1 MTRASYTTVGY
12 IASTVGALLFGLNG
26 VVIKILMDGTGLTG
40 FQVTQFR
47 VAGAAVL
54 MGATMLVLNRSALR
68 LPRRSVIPIVAM
80 GVAVASLQATYA
92 IAVHILPVGIAL
104 LLEYTAVLAVALIAY
119 FIFKEHVKARI
130 WIAIALVLAGLVVV
144 AEVWNT
150 TLDPIGVV
158 WALLA
163 SASLTAYFILGERQ
177 TGTMH
182 PMAVGFWTMT
192 VATVFWAFL
201 SGWWEIDL
209 GVLANDIPLTDDPH
223 GAAGPA
229 WILMGVNIVFGTYLS
244 FALSLFAISR
254 LKATR
259 AGIVATSEILFAFLF
274 AFVLL
279 GETLNVGQI
288 VGATVVLLGIVIAQT
303 AREGRAVEADLA
315 LISEEKS

>member
-1 MTRASYTTVGY
+1 MSRASNTTIGY

-26 VVIKILMDGTGLTG
+26 VVIKMLMDGTGLTG

-47 VAGAAVL
+47 VAGAAFL
-54 MGATMLVLNRSALR
+54 MGATMFVVDRSALR
-68 LPRRSVIPIVAM
+68 LRRKQVFPIVLM

-104 LLEYTAVLAVALIAY
+104 LLEYTATLAVALIAY
-119 FIFKEHVKARI
+119 FVFKEQVKARI
-130 WIAIALVLAGLVVV
+130 WVAIGLVLAGLVVV
-144 AEVWNT
+144 AEIWNT
-150 TLDPIGVV
+150 SLDPIGVI

-163 SASLTAYFILGERQ
+163 SSSLTAYFLLGERQ
-177 TGTMH
+177 TDAMN

-201 SGWWEIDL
+201 SGWWNIDPAIF
-209 GVLANDIPLTDDPH
+209 GFDVPITTDPA
-223 GAAGPA
+223 GATAPA
-229 WILMGVNIVFGTYLS
+229 WVLMGINIVVGTYFS

-279 GETLNVGQI
+279 GETLNLGQI
-288 VGATVVLLGIVIAQT
+288 VGATVVLIGIVVAQT
-303 AREGRAVEADLA
+303 AREGHAIDADLA
-315 LISEEKS
+315 LIPEEQK

>member
-1 MTRASYTTVGY
+1 MTRASNTTIGY

-47 VAGAAVL
+47 VAGAALL
-54 MGATMLVLNRSALR
+54 MGVTMFVIDRSALR
-68 LPRRSVIPIVAM
+68 LSRKRIVPIVAM
-80 GVAVASLQATYA
+80 GIAVASLQATYA

-104 LLEYTAVLAVALIAY
+104 LLEYTATLAVALIAY
-119 FIFKEHVKARI
+119 FVFKEHVKARI
-130 WIAIALVLAGLVVV
+130 WIAIGLVLAGLVVV
-144 AEVWNT
+144 AEIWNT

-177 TGTMH
+177 TGAMH
-182 PMAVGFWTMT
+182 PMAVGFWTML
-192 VATVFWAFL
+192 VATIFWAFL
-201 SGWWEIDL
+201 SGWWNINPAIFVE
-209 GVLANDIPLTDDPH
+209 NIPLTADPS
-223 GAAGPA
+223 GVTGPA
-229 WILMGVNIVFGTYLS
+229 WVLMAINIVVGTFFS

-259 AGIVATSEILFAFLF
+259 SGIVATSEILFAFLF

-288 VGATVVLLGIVIAQT
+288 IGATVVLIGIVIAQT
-303 AREGRAVEADLA
+303 ARDGHAVEADLA
-315 LISEEKS
+315 LISEETK

>member
-1 MTRASYTTVGY
+1 VTRASATTVGY
-12 IASTVGALLFGLNG
+12 LASTLGALLFGLNG

-54 MGATMLVLNRSALR
+54 MGLTMLVIDRSALR
-68 LPRRSVIPIVAM
+68 LPRHRILPIVAM
-80 GVAVASLQATYA
+80 GIAVASLQATYA
-92 IAVHILPVGIAL
+92 IAVYILPVGIAL
-104 LLEYTAVLAVALIAY
+104 LLEYTATLAVALIAY
-119 FIFKEHVKARI
+119 FFLKEHVKTRI
-130 WIAIALVLAGLVVV
+130 WVAIGLVLAGLVVV

-177 TGTMH
+177 TGAMH

-201 SGWWEIDL
+201 SGWWEIDPA
-209 GVLANDIPLTDDPH
+209 VLFANIPLTSEPG
-223 GAAGPA
+223 GATGPA
-229 WILMGVNIVFGTYLS
+229 WLLMAVNIVVGTFFA

-259 AGIVATSEILFAFLF
+259 SGIVATSEILFAFLF
-274 AFVLL
+274 AFLLL
-279 GETLNVGQI
+279 GEKLNPGQI
-288 VGATVVLLGIVIAQT
+288 VGAAVVLIGLIVAQT
-303 AREGRAVEADLA
+303 ARDGHGVDADLA
-315 LISEEKS
+315 LISKDKS

>member
-1 MTRASYTTVGY
+1 MSRASNTTIGY

-47 VAGAAVL
+47 VAGAALL
-54 MGATMLVLNRSALR
+54 MGATMLVINRSALR
-68 LPRRSVIPIVAM
+68 LRRKQIVPIVSM

-104 LLEYTAVLAVALIAY
+104 LLEYTATLAVALIAY
-119 FIFKEHVKARI
+119 FVFKEQVKARI
-130 WIAIALVLAGLVVV
+130 WIAIALVLSGLVVV
-144 AEVWNT
+144 AEIWNT
-150 TLDPIGVV
+150 TLDPIGVL
-158 WALLA
+158 WALMA

-177 TGTMH
+177 TDAMH

-192 VATVFWAFL
+192 VATVFWSFL
-201 SGWWEIDL
+201 SGWWTINPAIFL
-209 GVLANDIPLTDDPH
+209 NNVALTTDPA
-223 GAAGPA
+223 GAHGPA
-229 WILMGVNIVFGTYLS
+229 WMLMLVNIVVGTYFS

-279 GETLNVGQI
+279 GETLNIGQI
-288 VGATVVLLGIVIAQT
+288 VGATVVLIGIIVAQT
-303 AREGRAVEADLA
+303 AREGHAVEADLA
-315 LISEEKS
+315 LVLEDTK

>member
-1 MTRASYTTVGY
+1 MNRVSSTTFGY

-47 VAGAAVL
+47 VAGAALL
-54 MGATMLVLNRSALR
+54 MGATMLVIDRSALR
-68 LPRRSVIPIVAM
+68 LPRKRIVPIVAM
-80 GVAVASLQATYA
+80 GIAVASLQATYA

-104 LLEYTAVLAVALIAY
+104 LLEYTATLAVALIAY
-119 FIFKEHVKARI
+119 FFFKERVKARI
-130 WIAIALVLAGLVVV
+130 WIAIGLVLAGLVVV
-144 AEVWNT
+144 AEIWNT
-150 TLDPIGVV
+150 TLDPIGVI

-177 TGTMH
+177 TGAMH

-192 VATVFWAFL
+192 VASIFWAFL
-201 SGWWEIDL
+201 SGWWEIDPAIFA
-209 GVLANDIPLTDDPH
+209 ANIPLTADAS
-223 GAAGPA
+223 GVTGPA
-229 WILMGVNIVFGTYLS
+229 WVLMTINIVVGTFFS

-259 AGIVATSEILFAFLF
+259 SGIVATSEILFAFLF

-288 VGATVVLLGIVIAQT
+288 VGATVVLIGIVIAQT
-303 AREGRAVEADLA
+303 ARDGHAVEADLA
-315 LISEEKS
+315 LIVKDKS

>member
-1 MTRASYTTVGY
+1 MNRVSSTTVGY

-47 VAGAAVL
+47 VAGAALL
-54 MGATMLVLNRSALR
+54 MGATMLVIDRSALR
-68 LPRRSVIPIVAM
+68 LPRKRIVPIVAM
-80 GVAVASLQATYA
+80 GIAVASLQATYA

-104 LLEYTAVLAVALIAY
+104 LLEYTATLAVALIAY
-119 FIFKEHVKARI
+119 LFFKERVKARI
-130 WIAIALVLAGLVVV
+130 WIAIGLVLAGLVVV
-144 AEVWNT
+144 AEIWNT
-150 TLDPIGVV
+150 TLDPIGVI

-177 TGTMH
+177 TGAMH

-192 VATVFWAFL
+192 VASIFWAFL
-201 SGWWEIDL
+201 SGWWEIDPAIFA
-209 GVLANDIPLTDDPH
+209 ANIPLTADAS
-223 GAAGPA
+223 GVTGPA
-229 WILMGVNIVFGTYLS
+229 WVLMTINIVVGTFFS

-259 AGIVATSEILFAFLF
+259 SGIVATSEILFAFLF

-288 VGATVVLLGIVIAQT
+288 VGATVVLIGIVIAQT
-303 AREGRAVEADLA
+303 ARDGHAVEADLA
-315 LISEEKS
+315 LIVKDKS

>member
-1 MTRASYTTVGY
+1 MSRGSNTTIGY

-47 VAGAAVL
+47 VAGAALL
-54 MGATMLVLNRSALR
+54 MGATMFVINKSVLR
-68 LPRRSVIPIVAM
+68 LRRRQVIPIVLM

-104 LLEYTAVLAVALIAY
+104 LLEYTAVLAVALIA
-119 FIFKEHVKARI
+119 FFVFKEKVKARI
-130 WIAIALVLAGLVVV
+130 WVAIGLVLAGLVVV
-144 AEVWNT
+144 AEIWNT
-150 TLDPIGVV
+150 TLDPIGVL
-158 WALLA
+158 WALIA

-177 TGTMH
+177 TDAMP

-192 VATVFWAFL
+192 VATVFWSFL
-201 SGWWEIDL
+201 SSWWTIDPTIFL
-209 GVLANDIPLTDDPH
+209 DNIPLTADPS
-223 GAAGPA
+223 GILWPA
-229 WILMGVNIVFGTYLS
+229 WLLMVINIVVGTFFS
-244 FALSLFAISR
+244 FTLSLFAISR

-279 GETLNVGQI
+279 GETLNFGQI
-288 VGATVVLLGIVIAQT
+288 VGATVVLVGIVVAQT

-315 LISEEKS
+315 LIVEETT

>member
-1 MTRASYTTVGY
+1 MSRASSTTVGY
-12 IASTVGALLFGLNG
+12 LASTLGALLFGLNG

-54 MGATMLVLNRSALR
+54 MGATMFIIDRRALR
-68 LPRRSVIPIVAM
+68 LNRRMLPSVIAM

-104 LLEYTAVLAVALIAY
+104 LLEYTATLAVALIA
-119 FIFKEHVKARI
+119 FFVFKERVKARI
-130 WIAIALVLAGLVVV
+130 WVAIGLVLAGLVVV

-150 TLDPIGVV
+150 TLDPAGVV
-158 WALLA
+158 WALIA

-177 TGTMH
+177 TGSMH
-182 PMAVGFWTMT
+182 PMAVGFWTMV
-192 VATVFWAFL
+192 VATIFWAFG
-201 SGWWEIDL
+201 SGWWDIDWSTL
-209 GVLANDIPLTDDPH
+209 VANVPLSSDPTGVT
-223 GAAGPA
+223 GPA
-229 WILMGVNIVFGTYLS
+229 WVLMTINIVVGTFFS

-259 AGIVATSEILFAFLF
+259 AGIVATSEILFAFFF

-279 GETLNVGQI
+279 GETLKLGQI
-288 VGATVVLLGIVIAQT
+288 LGAGVVLIGIVIAQT
-303 AREGRAVEADLA
+303 SRDGRSIETDLA
-315 LISEEKS
+315 FIPEEGK

>member
-1 MTRASYTTVGY
+1 MNRASNTTIGY

-26 VVIKILMDGTGLTG
+26 VVIKIMMDGTGLTG

-54 MGATMLVLNRSALR
+54 MGVTMLVIDRSSLR
-68 LPRRSVIPIVAM
+68 LRRRQIVPIVSM

-104 LLEYTAVLAVALIAY
+104 LLEYTATLAVALIA
-119 FIFKEHVKARI
+119 FFVFKEHVKARI
-130 WIAIALVLAGLVVV
+130 WVAIGLVLAGLVVV
-144 AEVWNT
+144 AEIWNT
-150 TLDPIGVV
+150 TLDPIGVL

-177 TGTMH
+177 TDAMH

-192 VATVFWAFL
+192 VATIFWAFL
-201 SGWWEIDL
+201 SGWWTIDPMMFL
-209 GVLANDIPLTDDPH
+209 DNIPLTVDPT
-223 GAAGPA
+223 GIQGPA
-229 WILMGVNIVFGTYLS
+229 WMLMAINIVVGTYAS

-279 GETLNVGQI
+279 GETLNIGQI
-288 VGATVVLLGIVIAQT
+288 VGAIVVLSGIVVAQT
-303 AREGRAVEADLA
+303 AREGHAVDADLA
-315 LISEEKS
+315 LIVEEKK

>member
-1 MTRASYTTVGY
+1 MSRGSNTTIGY

-47 VAGAAVL
+47 VAGAALL
-54 MGATMLVLNRSALR
+54 MGATMFVINKSALR
-68 LPRRSVIPIVAM
+68 LRRRQVIPIVLM

-104 LLEYTAVLAVALIAY
+104 LLEYTAVLAVALIA
-119 FIFKEHVKARI
+119 FFVFKEKVKARI
-130 WIAIALVLAGLVVV
+130 WVAIGLVLAGLVVV
-144 AEVWNT
+144 AEIWNT
-150 TLDPIGVV
+150 TLDPIGVL
-158 WALLA
+158 WALIA

-177 TGTMH
+177 TDAMP

-192 VATVFWAFL
+192 VATVFWSFL
-201 SGWWEIDL
+201 SGWWTIDPTIFL
-209 GVLANDIPLTDDPH
+209 DNIPLTADPS
-223 GAAGPA
+223 GILWPA
-229 WILMGVNIVFGTYLS
+229 WLLMVINIVVGTFFS
-244 FALSLFAISR
+244 FTLSLFAISR

-279 GETLNVGQI
+279 GETLNFGQI
-288 VGATVVLLGIVIAQT
+288 VGATVVLVGIVVAQT

-315 LISEEKS
+315 LIVEETT

>member
-1 MTRASYTTVGY
+1 VTRASDSTIGY

-47 VAGAAVL
+47 VAGAALL
-54 MGATMLVLNRSALR
+54 MGATMFVIDRSALR
-68 LPRRSVIPIVAM
+68 LSRKRIVPIIAM
-80 GVAVASLQATYA
+80 GIAVASLQATYA

-104 LLEYTAVLAVALIAY
+104 LLEYTATLAVALIAY
-119 FIFKEHVKARI
+119 FVFKEHVKARI
-130 WIAIALVLAGLVVV
+130 WIAIGLVLAGLVVV
-144 AEVWNT
+144 AEIWNT

-182 PMAVGFWTMT
+182 PMAVGFWTMV
-192 VATVFWAFL
+192 VATIFWAFL
-201 SGWWEIDL
+201 SGWWTIDPL
-209 GVLANDIPLTDDPH
+209 IFIDNIPLTADPA
-223 GAAGPA
+223 GITGPA
-229 WILMGVNIVFGTYLS
+229 WVLMAVNIVVGTFFS

-288 VGATVVLLGIVIAQT
+288 IGATVVLIGIVIAQT
-303 AREGRAVEADLA
+303 ARDGHAVEADLA
-315 LISEEKS
+315 LISEETT

>member
-1 MTRASYTTVGY
+1 VTRFSSTSIGY
-12 IASTVGALLFGLNG
+12 LASTLGALLFGLNG
-26 VVIKILMDGTGLTG
+26 VVIKIMMDGTGLTG

-47 VAGAAVL
+47 VAGAALL
-54 MGATMLVLNRSALR
+54 MGATMLVIDRSALR
-68 LPRRSVIPIVAM
+68 LPRTRILPIVAM
-80 GVAVASLQATYA
+80 GVAVAALQATYA
-92 IAVHILPVGIAL
+92 VAVHILPVGIAL

-119 FIFKEHVKARI
+119 FVFKEHVKARI
-130 WIAIALVLAGLVVV
+130 WVAIALVLTGLAVV

-177 TGTMH
+177 TGAMH
-182 PMAVGFWTMT
+182 PMAVGFWTMM

-201 SGWWEIDL
+201 SGWWDIDPAVL
-209 GVLANDIPLTDDPH
+209 GASIPLTADVT
-223 GAAGPA
+223 GVTGPA
-229 WILMGVNIVFGTYLS
+229 WILMLINIVMGTFFS

-279 GETLNVGQI
+279 GETLNIGQI
-288 VGATVVLLGIVIAQT
+288 IGATVVLLGIVIAQT
-303 AREGRAVEADLA
+303 AREGMAVEADLA